1 MILLSTNMYTNE
13 NFEEVFYF
21 VEKYPQIGLELF
33 PLWNTSEYGPL
44 MERYKERLSQIP
56 ISFHEQYYESEH
68 AVDERDRRYAHTM
81 EMTEKTLSL
90 AKELSSKYMV
100 YHYNNMKV
108 LPERREH
115 MLETARRNLRK
126 VNEQAKEAGVEVVIE
141 NVGVASHNNVVLN
154 EREFIEEC
162 LAMPNQVLIDVGHAW
177 CNGWDLEHVIAAL
190 KEKIV
195 AYHIHNNN
203 GKEDEHQRIH
213 SGTLNFD
220 AFMKMY
226 AKYTPSADLVLEY
239 APNVKDDVAG
249 IQADIEE
256 LLVKGV

>member
-1 MILLSTNMYTNE
+1 M
-13 NFEEVFYF
+13 
-21 VEKYPQIGLELF
+21 
-33 PLWNTSEYGPL
+33 
-44 MERYKERLSQIP
+44 
-56 ISFHEQYYESEH
+56 
-68 AVDERDRRYAHTM
+68 
-81 EMTEKTLSL
+81 
-90 AKELSSKYMV
+90 
-100 YHYNNMKV
+100 
-108 LPERREH
+108 
-115 MLETARRNLRK
+115 
-126 VNEQAKEAGVEVVIE
+126 
-141 NVGVASHNNVVLN
+141 LN